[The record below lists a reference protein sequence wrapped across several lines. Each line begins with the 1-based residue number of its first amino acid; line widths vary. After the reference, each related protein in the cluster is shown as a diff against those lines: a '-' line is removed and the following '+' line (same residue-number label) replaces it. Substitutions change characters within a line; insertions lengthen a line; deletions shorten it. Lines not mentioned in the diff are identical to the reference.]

1 MVARPEGAEDPDRR
15 ATPPGPTGLHRL
27 PRGPAAGGGDDHRRG
42 WVGPR
47 PGRGTGRR
55 PRLGAVT
62 TAVWIV
68 VFGALLVAGAW
79 FGVRYMNERNG
90 CVKSPVTGR
99 CAETQFS
106 P

>member
-1 MVARPEGAEDPDRR
+1 MHGHAR
-15 ATPPGPTGLHRL
+15 RL
-27 PRGPAAGGGDDHRRG
+27 PLWSPGREGPRTRTGERAALVGPSTFADDHRCR
-42 WVGPR
+42 WIGPR

-55 PRLGAVT
+55 PRLGVVK